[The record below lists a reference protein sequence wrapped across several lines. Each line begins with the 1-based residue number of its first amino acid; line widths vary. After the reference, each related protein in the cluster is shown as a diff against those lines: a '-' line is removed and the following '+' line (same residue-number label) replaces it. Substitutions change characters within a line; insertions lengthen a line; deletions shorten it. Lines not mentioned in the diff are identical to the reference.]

1 LVLPIEATALEA
13 AAAAAA
19 AEAAAAA
26 AAGGTRGCGLRA
38 MVAVCNGFVELRAT
52 TLTFVLPVRVG
63 LDTVVFEA
71 AAGEAV
77 RAGLAAVEG
86 LRGFGLVAGGDVV
99 PAVVHVEGSVGVSV
113 GGGGDDAGVVVVG
126 GVVVGS
132 GSLTEPITV
141 EVLDLLRL
149 KSPEKY
155 PALRDSISVVFP
167 TPLWPKTFTLIFP
180 MGVVWGIS
188 CSMYS
193 SQQESLFSRF
203 SKSLI
208 SPWPCDRAA
217 SSGVTPSLFLTSIRH
232 PARHRH
238 RTTSV

>member
-1 LVLPIEATALEA
+1 MLSSSLVLPIEAAALEA
-13 AAAAAA
+13 AAAVAAAEAAA
-19 AEAAAAA
+19 AAAAAA

-63 LDTVVFEA
+63 LDTVAFEA

-99 PAVVHVEGSVGVSV
+99 PAVVHVEGPMGVSV

-132 GSLTEPITV
+132 GSEP
-141 EVLDLLRL
+141 
-149 KSPEKY
+149 KKQKK
-155 PALRDSISVVFP
+155 
-167 TPLWPKTFTLIFP
+167 KT
-180 MGVVWGIS
+180 
-188 CSMYS
+188 
-193 SQQESLFSRF
+193 
-203 SKSLI
+203 
-208 SPWPCDRAA
+208 RAKKNKKQ
-217 SSGVTPSLFLTSIRH
+217 T
-232 PARHRH
+232 
-238 RTTSV
+238 

>member
-1 LVLPIEATALEA
+1 MVLPIEAAAALEA
-13 AAAAAA
+13 AAAVAAA
-19 AEAAAAA
+19 AEAAAAAAAAA

-63 LDTVVFEA
+63 LDTVAFEA

-99 PAVVHVEGSVGVSV
+99 PAVVHMEGPVGVSV

-132 GSLTEPITV
+132 GSEP
-141 EVLDLLRL
+141 
-149 KSPEKY
+149 K
-155 PALRDSISVVFP
+155 
-167 TPLWPKTFTLIFP
+167 KTKKN
-180 MGVVWGIS
+180 S
-188 CSMYS
+188 C
-193 SQQESLFSRF
+193 QKTIKR
-203 SKSLI
+203 K
-208 SPWPCDRAA
+208 
-217 SSGVTPSLFLTSIRH
+217 H
-232 PARHRH
+232 KNK
-238 RTTSV
+238 

>member
-1 LVLPIEATALEA
+1 MSSSLVLPIEAAALEA
-13 AAAAAA
+13 AAAVAA
-19 AEAAAAA
+19 AEAAAAAAA

-63 LDTVVFEA
+63 LDTVAFEA

-99 PAVVHVEGSVGVSV
+99 PAVVHVEGPVGVSV

-132 GSLTEPITV
+132 GSEP
-141 EVLDLLRL
+141 
-149 KSPEKY
+149 KKNKEK
-155 PALRDSISVVFP
+155 LM
-167 TPLWPKTFTLIFP
+167 PKNNKKQT
-180 MGVVWGIS
+180 
-188 CSMYS
+188 
-193 SQQESLFSRF
+193 
-203 SKSLI
+203 
-208 SPWPCDRAA
+208 
-217 SSGVTPSLFLTSIRH
+217 
-232 PARHRH
+232 
-238 RTTSV
+238 

>member
-1 LVLPIEATALEA
+1 MSSSLVLPIEAAALEA
-13 AAAAAA
+13 AAAVAA
-19 AEAAAAA
+19 AEAAAAAA

-63 LDTVVFEA
+63 LDTVAFEA

-99 PAVVHVEGSVGVSV
+99 PAVVHVEGPVGVSV

-132 GSLTEPITV
+132 GSGSEP
-141 EVLDLLRL
+141 
-149 KSPEKY
+149 KNK
-155 PALRDSISVVFP
+155 
-167 TPLWPKTFTLIFP
+167 KT
-180 MGVVWGIS
+180 
-188 CSMYS
+188 
-193 SQQESLFSRF
+193 
-203 SKSLI
+203 
-208 SPWPCDRAA
+208 RAKKQ
-217 SSGVTPSLFLTSIRH
+217 
-232 PARHRH
+232 
-238 RTTSV
+238 

>member
-1 LVLPIEATALEA
+1 LVLPIEAAALEA
-13 AAAAAA
+13 AAAV
-19 AEAAAAA
+19 AA

-63 LDTVVFEA
+63 LDTVAFEA

-99 PAVVHVEGSVGVSV
+99 PAVVHVEGPVGVSV

-132 GSLTEPITV
+132 GSLAEPITV

-155 PALRDSISVVFP
+155 PDLRDSISVVFP

-232 PARHRH
+232 PARQRH

>member
-1 LVLPIEATALEA
+1 MSSSLVLPIE
-13 AAAAAA
+13 A

-26 AAGGTRGCGLRA
+26 VAAGGTRGCGLRA

-77 RAGLAAVEG
+77 RAGLAGVVG

-132 GSLTEPITV
+132 GSEPKKNKK
-141 EVLDLLRL
+141 
-149 KSPEKY
+149 KSCQK
-155 PALRDSISVVFP
+155 RI
-167 TPLWPKTFTLIFP
+167 K
-180 MGVVWGIS
+180 
-188 CSMYS
+188 
-193 SQQESLFSRF
+193 
-203 SKSLI
+203 SK
-208 SPWPCDRAA
+208 
-217 SSGVTPSLFLTSIRH
+217 H
-232 PARHRH
+232 KNK
-238 RTTSV
+238 

>member
-1 LVLPIEATALEA
+1 MLSSSLVLPIEAAALEA
-13 AAAAAA
+13 AAAVAAAEAAA
-19 AEAAAAA
+19 AAAAAA

-63 LDTVVFEA
+63 LDTVAFEA

-99 PAVVHVEGSVGVSV
+99 PAVVHVEGPVGVSV

-132 GSLTEPITV
+132 GSEP
-141 EVLDLLRL
+141 
-149 KSPEKY
+149 KKKQK
-155 PALRDSISVVFP
+155 
-167 TPLWPKTFTLIFP
+167 KT
-180 MGVVWGIS
+180 
-188 CSMYS
+188 
-193 SQQESLFSRF
+193 
-203 SKSLI
+203 
-208 SPWPCDRAA
+208 RAKKQ
-217 SSGVTPSLFLTSIRH
+217 
-232 PARHRH
+232 
-238 RTTSV
+238 

>member
-1 LVLPIEATALEA
+1 MSSSLVLPIEAAALEA
-13 AAAAAA
+13 AAAVAA
-19 AEAAAAA
+19 AEAAAAAAA

-63 LDTVVFEA
+63 LDTVAFEA

-99 PAVVHVEGSVGVSV
+99 PAVVHVEGPMGVSV

-132 GSLTEPITV
+132 GSEPKKQKNSCQKTI
-141 EVLDLLRL
+141 
-149 KSPEKY
+149 KSKH
-155 PALRDSISVVFP
+155 
-167 TPLWPKTFTLIFP
+167 KN
-180 MGVVWGIS
+180 
-188 CSMYS
+188 
-193 SQQESLFSRF
+193 
-203 SKSLI
+203 K
-208 SPWPCDRAA
+208 
-217 SSGVTPSLFLTSIRH
+217 
-232 PARHRH
+232 
-238 RTTSV
+238 

>member
-1 LVLPIEATALEA
+1 MLSSSLVLPIEAAALEA
-13 AAAAAA
+13 AAAVAAAEAAA
-19 AEAAAAA
+19 AAAAAA

-63 LDTVVFEA
+63 LDTVAFEA

-99 PAVVHVEGSVGVSV
+99 PAVVHVEGPMGVSV

-132 GSLTEPITV
+132 GSEP
-141 EVLDLLRL
+141 
-149 KSPEKY
+149 KKQKK
-155 PALRDSISVVFP
+155 
-167 TPLWPKTFTLIFP
+167 KT
-180 MGVVWGIS
+180 
-188 CSMYS
+188 
-193 SQQESLFSRF
+193 
-203 SKSLI
+203 
-208 SPWPCDRAA
+208 RAKKQ
-217 SSGVTPSLFLTSIRH
+217 
-232 PARHRH
+232 
-238 RTTSV
+238 

>member
-1 LVLPIEATALEA
+1 MVLPIEAAAALEA
-13 AAAAAA
+13 AAAVAAA
-19 AEAAAAA
+19 AEAAAAAAAAA

-63 LDTVVFEA
+63 LDTVAFEA

-99 PAVVHVEGSVGVSV
+99 PAVVHMEGPVGVSV

-132 GSLTEPITV
+132 GSEPKNTEKNSCQKTI
-141 EVLDLLRL
+141 
-149 KSPEKY
+149 KSKH
-155 PALRDSISVVFP
+155 
-167 TPLWPKTFTLIFP
+167 KN
-180 MGVVWGIS
+180 
-188 CSMYS
+188 
-193 SQQESLFSRF
+193 
-203 SKSLI
+203 K
-208 SPWPCDRAA
+208 
-217 SSGVTPSLFLTSIRH
+217 
-232 PARHRH
+232 
-238 RTTSV
+238 

>member
-1 LVLPIEATALEA
+1 MVLPIEAAAALEA
-13 AAAAAA
+13 AAAVAAA
-19 AEAAAAA
+19 AEAAAAAAAA

-63 LDTVVFEA
+63 LDTVAFEA

-99 PAVVHVEGSVGVSV
+99 PAVVHVEGPVGVSV

-132 GSLTEPITV
+132 GSEPKNTEKKLV
-141 EVLDLLRL
+141 
-149 KSPEKY
+149 
-155 PALRDSISVVFP
+155 
-167 TPLWPKTFTLIFP
+167 PKNNKKQT
-180 MGVVWGIS
+180 
-188 CSMYS
+188 
-193 SQQESLFSRF
+193 
-203 SKSLI
+203 
-208 SPWPCDRAA
+208 
-217 SSGVTPSLFLTSIRH
+217 
-232 PARHRH
+232 
-238 RTTSV
+238 

>member
-1 LVLPIEATALEA
+1 MLSSSLVLPIEAAALEA
-13 AAAAAA
+13 AAAVAA
-19 AEAAAAA
+19 AEAAAAAAAA

-63 LDTVVFEA
+63 LDTVAFEA

-99 PAVVHVEGSVGVSV
+99 PAVVHVEGPVGVSV

-132 GSLTEPITV
+132 GSEPKKQKKLV
-141 EVLDLLRL
+141 P
-149 KSPEKY
+149 KNNEKQ
-155 PALRDSISVVFP
+155 
-167 TPLWPKTFTLIFP
+167 T
-180 MGVVWGIS
+180 
-188 CSMYS
+188 
-193 SQQESLFSRF
+193 
-203 SKSLI
+203 
-208 SPWPCDRAA
+208 
-217 SSGVTPSLFLTSIRH
+217 
-232 PARHRH
+232 
-238 RTTSV
+238 

>member
-1 LVLPIEATALEA
+1 MSSSLVLPIEAAALEA
-13 AAAAAA
+13 AATVAA
-19 AEAAAAA
+19 AEAAAAAAAA

-63 LDTVVFEA
+63 LDTVAFEA

-99 PAVVHVEGSVGVSV
+99 PAVVHVEGPVGVSV

-132 GSLTEPITV
+132 GSEPKKNKKKLV
-141 EVLDLLRL
+141 
-149 KSPEKY
+149 
-155 PALRDSISVVFP
+155 
-167 TPLWPKTFTLIFP
+167 PKNNKKQT
-180 MGVVWGIS
+180 
-188 CSMYS
+188 
-193 SQQESLFSRF
+193 
-203 SKSLI
+203 
-208 SPWPCDRAA
+208 
-217 SSGVTPSLFLTSIRH
+217 
-232 PARHRH
+232 
-238 RTTSV
+238 

>member
-1 LVLPIEATALEA
+1 MVLPIEAAALEA
-13 AAAAAA
+13 AAAVAA
-19 AEAAAAA
+19 AEAAAAAAAA

-99 PAVVHVEGSVGVSV
+99 PAVVHVEGPVGVSV

-132 GSLTEPITV
+132 GSGSEPKKQKKLV
-141 EVLDLLRL
+141 
-149 KSPEKY
+149 
-155 PALRDSISVVFP
+155 
-167 TPLWPKTFTLIFP
+167 PKNN
-180 MGVVWGIS
+180 
-188 CSMYS
+188 
-193 SQQESLFSRF
+193 
-203 SKSLI
+203 K
-208 SPWPCDRAA
+208 
-217 SSGVTPSLFLTSIRH
+217 H
-232 PARHRH
+232 KNK
-238 RTTSV
+238 

>member
-1 LVLPIEATALEA
+1 MVLPIEAAALEA
-13 AAAAAA
+13 AAAVAGAEAA
-19 AEAAAAA
+19 AAAAA

-63 LDTVVFEA
+63 LDTVAFEA

-99 PAVVHVEGSVGVSV
+99 PAVVHVVEGPVGVSV

-132 GSLTEPITV
+132 GSEPKKKQKKIV
-141 EVLDLLRL
+141 
-149 KSPEKY
+149 
-155 PALRDSISVVFP
+155 
-167 TPLWPKTFTLIFP
+167 PKKNKKQT
-180 MGVVWGIS
+180 
-188 CSMYS
+188 
-193 SQQESLFSRF
+193 
-203 SKSLI
+203 
-208 SPWPCDRAA
+208 
-217 SSGVTPSLFLTSIRH
+217 
-232 PARHRH
+232 
-238 RTTSV
+238 

>member
-1 LVLPIEATALEA
+1 MSSSLVLPIEAAALEA
-13 AAAAAA
+13 AAAVAA
-19 AEAAAAA
+19 AEAAAAAAA

-63 LDTVVFEA
+63 LDTVAFEA

-99 PAVVHVEGSVGVSV
+99 PAVVHVEGPMGVSV

-132 GSLTEPITV
+132 GSEPKKKKKKNSCQKTI
-141 EVLDLLRL
+141 
-149 KSPEKY
+149 KSKH
-155 PALRDSISVVFP
+155 
-167 TPLWPKTFTLIFP
+167 KN
-180 MGVVWGIS
+180 
-188 CSMYS
+188 
-193 SQQESLFSRF
+193 
-203 SKSLI
+203 K
-208 SPWPCDRAA
+208 
-217 SSGVTPSLFLTSIRH
+217 
-232 PARHRH
+232 
-238 RTTSV
+238 